1 MMEVLLVILLWL
13 GVIQPDST
21 YTNAWI
27 QEAAYNNNSTISA
40 ITADTSATSQL
51 LQAYGITARSVGV
64 VDVREE

>member
-1 MMEVLLVILLWL
+1 MMEVLLVILLSL

-51 LQAYGITARSVGV
+51 LQTYGITARSVGV

>member
-1 MMEVLLVILLWL
+1 MMEVLLVILLSL